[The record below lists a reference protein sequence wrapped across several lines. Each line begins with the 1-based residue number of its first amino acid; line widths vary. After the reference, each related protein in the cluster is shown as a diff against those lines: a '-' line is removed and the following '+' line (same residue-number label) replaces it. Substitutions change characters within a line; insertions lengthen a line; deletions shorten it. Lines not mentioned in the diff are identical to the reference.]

1 MSSHYTAI
9 LDACVLYPAPLRS
22 FLMYLAAGDQFR
34 ARWTEDIHEE
44 WTRNLLLNRPDLDK
58 NKLVRVRELMDSHMP
73 GALVTGYHS
82 LIDGIIGLPDTND
95 RHVVAAAI
103 VAQAEAIVT
112 FNLKDFPRIAL
123 QAYNLHAIHPDTF
136 ISELADLHISTVLDA
151 ARLHR
156 ASLKNPPFSPDH
168 YLDCLLRQQLPETVS
183 RLRPLASLI

>member
-44 WTRNLLLNRPDLDK
+44 WARNLLLNRPDLDK
-58 NKLVRVRELMDSHMP
+58 KKLARVRELMDSHIP

-82 LIDGIIGLPDTND
+82 LIDGIIGLPDAND

-112 FNLKDFPRIAL
+112 FNLKDSPELLYRHTTSTQSILILLFPSWLTCISVL
-123 QAYNLHAIHPDTF
+123 SWMPPGYIGLH
-136 ISELADLHISTVLDA
+136 
-151 ARLHR
+151 
-156 ASLKNPPFSPDH
+156 
-168 YLDCLLRQQLPETVS
+168 
-183 RLRPLASLI
+183 